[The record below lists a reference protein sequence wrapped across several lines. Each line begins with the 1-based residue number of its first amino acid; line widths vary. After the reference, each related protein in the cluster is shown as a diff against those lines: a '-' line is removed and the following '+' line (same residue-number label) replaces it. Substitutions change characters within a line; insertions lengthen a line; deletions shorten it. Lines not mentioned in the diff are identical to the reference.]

1 MRNQGRSVFM
11 ASAGRRF
18 LSGLI
23 PLLFLLLVY
32 AVVDAPVR
40 AADQTSQADVALSLA
55 NMLRAGRTVI
65 ARNQALI
72 NDADKTDKG
81 LTGDVVLAAALKIYQ
96 EKTGLDPVSLDK
108 GSLHGRLLDVQMTSI
123 REVIDEHQSTIN
135 KPAVAFKG
143 FVPAVFARLTNEK
156 FKEKIG
162 EEAEIKVTAPLPL
175 VRNRKAL
182 PDDWETS
189 AIDTRLT
196 SSDWPKDQ
204 AFSESASKNGRKAFR
219 VLVPEYYSQNC
230 LSCHGEPKGEV
241 DITGYPREGGQ
252 LGQLGGVISITLYE

>member
-1 MRNQGRSVFM
+1 MRIQGRSVFM
-11 ASAGRRF
+11 VSAGRRL
-18 LSGLI
+18 LSSLTTV
-23 PLLFLLLVY
+23 LFLTLIY
-32 AVVDAPVR
+32 AMVDTPAR
-40 AADQTSQADVALSLA
+40 AAGQASQESIALSLA

-72 NDADKTDKG
+72 NDPDKTDKG
-81 LTGDVVLAAALKIYQ
+81 LTGEVVLAAALKIYQ
-96 EKTGLDPVSLDK
+96 ENTGLDPASLDK
-108 GSLHGRLLDVQMTSI
+108 GGLHGRLLGVQMTSI
-123 REVIDEHQSTIN
+123 SEVIDEHQSTIN

-162 EEAEIKVTAPLPL
+162 KEAEIKVTAPLPL

-182 PDDWETS
+182 PDDWETR
-189 AIDTRLT
+189 AINTQLT
-196 SSDWPKDQ
+196 SPEWPKDQ
-204 AFSESASKNGRKAFR
+204 VFSESTSKDGRKAFR

-230 LSCHGEPKGEV
+230 LSCHGKPKGEV

-252 LGQLGGVISITLYE
+252 LGQLGGLISITLYE